1 MNIQKRKTISDFKTQ
16 QKKMKEVLENKVK
29 RNLQKVEQKD
39 KDYCKNG
46 KKKNIK

>member
-29 RNLQKVEQKD
+29 RNLVESGAEGQRLL
-39 KDYCKNG
+39 
-46 KKKNIK
+46 

>member
-39 KDYCKNG
+39 KDYCKN
-46 KKKNIK
+46 